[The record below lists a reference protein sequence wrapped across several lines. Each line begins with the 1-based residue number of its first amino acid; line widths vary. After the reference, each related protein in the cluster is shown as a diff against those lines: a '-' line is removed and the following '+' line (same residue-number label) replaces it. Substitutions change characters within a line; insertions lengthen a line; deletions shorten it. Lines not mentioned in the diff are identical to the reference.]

1 MSLDASFPLS
11 CALLGGILLLIGCS
25 KETGLGVAEGRYRLH
40 VEGNLTDTLTGPA
53 VYRWHPNGHV
63 GLELGSPDGP
73 GVSIVLKP
81 LPRSSDRTAEGGRS
95 PPRVHPGPYNVVEGE
110 LLDGPRTD
118 SLTGL
123 VAFLSV
129 SNAEFV
135 ATRGRLTVT
144 DVEEGR
150 VEGTFKF
157 EMKERVANLSP
168 GRSVRV
174 TGVLRAARP

>member
-1 MSLDASFPLS
+1 MPLDTSFPLS

-53 VYRWHPNGHV
+53 VYRRQPNGRI
-63 GLELGSPDGP
+63 GLELGSPDGA
-73 GVSIVLKP
+73 GVSIALKP
-81 LPRSSDRTAEGGRS
+81 LPRSSDRTADGGRS
-95 PPRVHPGPYNVVEGE
+95 PLRVHPGRYDVVAGE
-110 LLDGPRTD
+110 LLGPRTD

-129 SNAEFV
+129 ANAEFV
-135 ATRGRLTVT
+135 ATHGRLTVT

-150 VEGTFKF
+150 VGGTFHF
-157 EMKERVANLSP
+157 EMKERAANPSP
-168 GRSVRV
+168 RRSVRV
-174 TGVLRAARP
+174 TGVLRATRP